1 MKTDNRLIDNLQAGK
16 TSVGCVITMSDL
28 VVSELAGDCGMDFVW
43 IDAEHAPHTI
53 QDVQRHLIALRGTGC
68 AGLVRVRADEPM
80 LIKPYLDLAPDGIIV
95 PMVNTPE
102 LAEAAVAACRYPPS
116 REALRRTGP
125 SSREALRR
133 TGPLTGI
140 RGCGVRRAV
149 RYGAVDFFDYVKTSE
164 HWPLVICQIEHV
176 DAVKNLDKILKV
188 PGVDSF
194 CIGPCDLS
202 GSMGILNQMDDPE
215 LNKVIDEV
223 AAKIKKAGKWLGTAA
238 GDFPRWKA
246 RGVDWFAGTSDW
258 GAMAAGI
265 RSFKKECD
273 ESFA

>member
-1 MKTDNRLIDNLQAGK
+1 MKIENRLFEKLEKGQV
-16 TSVGCVITMSDL
+16 SVGAIVTMSDL

-43 IDAEHAPHTI
+43 IDAEHAPHTL

-68 AGLVRVRADEPM
+68 AGLVRVRAGDPM

-102 LAEAAVAACRYPPS
+102 QAEAAVAACRYPK
-116 REALRRTGP
+116 A
-125 SSREALRR
+125 
-133 TGPLTGI
+133 GI

-149 RYGAVDFFDYVKTSE
+149 RYGAVDFFDYVKLSE
-164 HWPLVICQIEHV
+164 RWPLVICQIEHI
-176 DAVKNLDKILKV
+176 DAVKNLDKILAV

-202 GSMGILNQMDDPE
+202 GSMGCLNRMDDPE

-223 AAKIKKAGKWLGTAA
+223 ALKIKKAGKFLGTAA
-238 GDFPRWKA
+238 GDFPRWKR
-246 RGVDWFAGTSDW
+246 RGVDWFAGVSDW
-258 GAMAAGI
+258 GAMAAGL
-265 RSFKKECD
+265 RQFKADCNI
-273 ESFA
+273 

>member
-1 MKTDNRLIDNLQAGK
+1 MKTDNRLFDNLQAGK

-102 LAEAAVAACRYPPS
+102 LAEAAVAACRYPP
-116 REALRRTGP
+116 
-125 SSREALRR
+125 SREALRR

>member
-1 MKTDNRLIDNLQAGK
+1 MEIKNRLFDNLKSGRM
-16 TSVGCVITMSDL
+16 SVGCVVTMSDL
-28 VVSELAGDCGMDFVW
+28 VVSELAGDCGMDFCW

-68 AGLVRVRADEPM
+68 AGLVRVRANEPM
-80 LIKPYLDLAPDGIIV
+80 LIKPYLDLAPDGIVI
-95 PMVNTPE
+95 PMVNTRE
-102 LAEAAVAACRYPPS
+102 QAEAAVRACRYP
-116 REALRRTGP
+116 T
-125 SSREALRR
+125 
-133 TGPLTGI
+133 TGI

-149 RYGAVDFFDYVKTSE
+149 RYGAEDFFEYEKLSAK
-164 HWPLVICQIEHV
+164 WPLVICQIEHI
-176 DAVKNLDKILKV
+176 DAVRNLDEILKV
-188 PGVDSF
+188 EGVDSF

-202 GSMGILNQMDDPE
+202 GSMGILNRMDDPE

-223 AAKIKKAGKWLGTAA
+223 AARIKKSGKWLGTAA

-265 RSFKKECD
+265 RAFKDDYDKVR
-273 ESFA
+273 